1 MCWRERGRPRAAV
14 GQQGPVEDVWL
25 RNHRSAQY
33 RLDLC
38 RTIDIWARHCGDV
51 GPSAM
56 NDLDIPP
63 ETPLLSRLIRHNLS
77 FRLQLASARAPEPQ
91 GHGL

>member
-1 MCWRERGRPRAAV
+1 
-14 GQQGPVEDVWL
+14 
-25 RNHRSAQY
+25 
-33 RLDLC
+33 
-38 RTIDIWARHCGDV
+38 
-51 GPSAM
+51 M

-77 FRLQLASARAPEPQ
+77 FRLQLVSARAPEPQ